1 MFNNISKVRIYSM
14 IRDQDRTLAVD
25 FEDNKHENQESSIL
39 LNVII
44 SLYVSRTSNQ
54 IYFFLVFFFSSFYC
68 KIKVSLIARHAS
80 NQEHNI
86 IYIFI

>member
-1 MFNNISKVRIYSM
+1 MYNNISKVRIYSM

-54 IYFFLVFFFSSFYC
+54 IYFFLVFFFFEFLLQDKGKPYC
-68 KIKVSLIARHAS
+68 TTC
-80 NQEHNI
+80 
-86 IYIFI
+86 

>member
-1 MFNNISKVRIYSM
+1 MYNNISKVRIYSM

-54 IYFFLVFFFSSFYC
+54 IYFILVFFFRVF
-68 KIKVSLIARHAS
+68 IAR
-80 NQEHNI
+80 
-86 IYIFI
+86 

>member
-1 MFNNISKVRIYSM
+1 MYNNISKVRIYFM

-54 IYFFLVFFFSSFYC
+54 IYFFLVFFFFEFLLQDKGKPYC
-68 KIKVSLIARHAS
+68 TTC
-80 NQEHNI
+80 
-86 IYIFI
+86 

>member
-1 MFNNISKVRIYSM
+1 MYNNISKVRIYSM

-25 FEDNKHENQESSIL
+25 FEDTSNKHENQESSTL

-54 IYFFLVFFFSSFYC
+54 IYFFLVYFFEFLLQDKGKPYC
-68 KIKVSLIARHAS
+68 TTC
-80 NQEHNI
+80 
-86 IYIFI
+86 

>member
-1 MFNNISKVRIYSM
+1 MYNNISKVRIYSM

-54 IYFFLVFFFSSFYC
+54 IYFFLVFFFLEFLLQDKGKPYC
-68 KIKVSLIARHAS
+68 TTC
-80 NQEHNI
+80 
-86 IYIFI
+86 

>member
-14 IRDQDRTLAVD
+14 IRDQDRTLAMD

-54 IYFFLVFFFSSFYC
+54 IYFFLVFFFFEFLLQDKGKPYC
-68 KIKVSLIARHAS
+68 TTC
-80 NQEHNI
+80 
-86 IYIFI
+86 

>member
-1 MFNNISKVRIYSM
+1 MYNNISKVRIYSM
-14 IRDQDRTLAVD
+14 IGDLNRTLAVD

-54 IYFFLVFFFSSFYC
+54 IYFFLVLFFRVF
-68 KIKVSLIARHAS
+68 IAR
-80 NQEHNI
+80 
-86 IYIFI
+86 

>member
-54 IYFFLVFFFSSFYC
+54 IYFFLVFFFEFLLQDKGKPYC
-68 KIKVSLIARHAS
+68 TTC
-80 NQEHNI
+80 
-86 IYIFI
+86 

>member
-1 MFNNISKVRIYSM
+1 MYMYNNISKVRIYFM
-14 IRDQDRTLAVD
+14 IRDLNRTLAVD

-54 IYFFLVFFFSSFYC
+54 IYFFLVFFFEFLLQDKGKSYC
-68 KIKVSLIARHAS
+68 TTC
-80 NQEHNI
+80 
-86 IYIFI
+86 

>member
-1 MFNNISKVRIYSM
+1 MYMYNNISKVRIYSM

-25 FEDNKHENQESSIL
+25 FEDNKHENQESSTL

-54 IYFFLVFFFSSFYC
+54 IYFFLVFFFFEFLLQDKGKPYC
-68 KIKVSLIARHAS
+68 TTC
-80 NQEHNI
+80 
-86 IYIFI
+86 

>member
-1 MFNNISKVRIYSM
+1 MYNNISKVRIYFM
-14 IRDQDRTLAVD
+14 IGDQDRTLAVY

-54 IYFFLVFFFSSFYC
+54 IYFFLVFFFLEFLLQDKGKPYC
-68 KIKVSLIARHAS
+68 TTC
-80 NQEHNI
+80 
-86 IYIFI
+86 

>member
-1 MFNNISKVRIYSM
+1 MYNNISKVRIYSM
-14 IRDQDRTLAVD
+14 IGDLNRTLAVD

-54 IYFFLVFFFSSFYC
+54 IYFFLVFFFEFLLQDKGKPYC
-68 KIKVSLIARHAS
+68 TTC
-80 NQEHNI
+80 
-86 IYIFI
+86 

>member
-1 MFNNISKVRIYSM
+1 MYNNISKVRIYSM
-14 IRDQDRTLAVD
+14 IGDQDRTLAVD

-54 IYFFLVFFFSSFYC
+54 IYFFLVFFFFEFLLQDKRKPYC
-68 KIKVSLIARHAS
+68 TTC
-80 NQEHNI
+80 
-86 IYIFI
+86 

>member
-1 MFNNISKVRIYSM
+1 MYNNISKVRIYSM
-14 IRDQDRTLAVD
+14 IGDQDRTLAVD

-54 IYFFLVFFFSSFYC
+54 IYFFLVFFFRVF
-68 KIKVSLIARHAS
+68 IAR
-80 NQEHNI
+80 
-86 IYIFI
+86 

>member
-1 MFNNISKVRIYSM
+1 MYNNISKVRIYSM
-14 IRDQDRTLAVD
+14 IGDQDRTLAVD

-54 IYFFLVFFFSSFYC
+54 IYFFLVFFLEFLLQDKGKPYC
-68 KIKVSLIARHAS
+68 TTC
-80 NQEHNI
+80 
-86 IYIFI
+86 

>member
-1 MFNNISKVRIYSM
+1 MYMYNNISKVRIYSM
-14 IRDQDRTLAVD
+14 IRDLNRTLAVD

-54 IYFFLVFFFSSFYC
+54 IYFFLVFFFLEFLLQDKGKPYC
-68 KIKVSLIARHAS
+68 TTC
-80 NQEHNI
+80 
-86 IYIFI
+86 

>member
-54 IYFFLVFFFSSFYC
+54 IYFFLVFFFFEFLLQDKGKPYC
-68 KIKVSLIARHAS
+68 TTC
-80 NQEHNI
+80 
-86 IYIFI
+86 

>member
-1 MFNNISKVRIYSM
+1 MYMYNNISKVRIYSM
-14 IRDQDRTLAVD
+14 IGDQDRTLAVD

-54 IYFFLVFFFSSFYC
+54 IYFFLVFFFLRVF
-68 KIKVSLIARHAS
+68 IAR
-80 NQEHNI
+80 
-86 IYIFI
+86 

>member
-25 FEDNKHENQESSIL
+25 FEDNKHGNQESSIL

-54 IYFFLVFFFSSFYC
+54 IYFFLVCFFFEFLLQDKGNPYC
-68 KIKVSLIARHAS
+68 TTC
-80 NQEHNI
+80 
-86 IYIFI
+86 

>member
-1 MFNNISKVRIYSM
+1 MYMYNNISKVRIYFM
-14 IRDQDRTLAVD
+14 IGDQDRTLAVD

-54 IYFFLVFFFSSFYC
+54 IYFFLVFFFFEFLLQDKGKPYC
-68 KIKVSLIARHAS
+68 TTC
-80 NQEHNI
+80 
-86 IYIFI
+86 

>member
-1 MFNNISKVRIYSM
+1 MYMYNNISKVRIYFM
-14 IRDQDRTLAVD
+14 IGDQDRTLAVD

-54 IYFFLVFFFSSFYC
+54 IYFFLVFFYC
-68 KIKVSLIARHAS
+68 KTKVSLIARHAS
-80 NQEHNI
+80 NQEH
-86 IYIFI
+86 IFI

>member
-1 MFNNISKVRIYSM
+1 MYNNISKVRIYSM

-54 IYFFLVFFFSSFYC
+54 IYFSLVYFFEFLLQDKGKSYC
-68 KIKVSLIARHAS
+68 TTC
-80 NQEHNI
+80 
-86 IYIFI
+86 

>member
-1 MFNNISKVRIYSM
+1 MYNNISKVRIYSM

-54 IYFFLVFFFSSFYC
+54 IYFFLVFFFRVF
-68 KIKVSLIARHAS
+68 IAR
-80 NQEHNI
+80 
-86 IYIFI
+86 

>member
-1 MFNNISKVRIYSM
+1 MYNNISKVRIYSM

-54 IYFFLVFFFSSFYC
+54 IYFFLVFFFEFLLQDKGKPYC
-68 KIKVSLIARHAS
+68 TTC
-80 NQEHNI
+80 
-86 IYIFI
+86 

>member
-1 MFNNISKVRIYSM
+1 MYNNISKVRIYFM
-14 IRDQDRTLAVD
+14 IGDQDRTLAVD

-54 IYFFLVFFFSSFYC
+54 IYFFLVFFSSFYC